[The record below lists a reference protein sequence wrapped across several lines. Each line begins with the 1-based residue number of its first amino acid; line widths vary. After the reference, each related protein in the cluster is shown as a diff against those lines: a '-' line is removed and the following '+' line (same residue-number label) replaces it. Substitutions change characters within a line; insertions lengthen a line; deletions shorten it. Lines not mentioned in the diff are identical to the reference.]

1 MWAVSWRELEGRTVR
16 FGREKNEQ
24 RRKKDL
30 EGSLEALRREAA
42 EAQASGDALAEAIAY
57 NNIGTVQCD
66 LKQFEAALE
75 SYLKSAELVPDSAT
89 LDEKLTPWGN
99 AAAVARRLDQWVD
112 ATVYSLRV
120 DALAT
125 AADDAQQQEVATM
138 MMALVRKHYGKK
150 NFAEPL
156 DEAIALLP
164 EDLRAHVRRDLHAD
178 PTFRRD
184 AEEK

>member
-1 MWAVSWRELEGRTVR
+1 MR

-42 EAQASGDALAEAIAY
+42 EAQESGDALAEAIAY

-66 LKQFEAALE
+66 LKDFEAALE
-75 SYLKSAELVPDSAT
+75 SYLKSAALVPETAT
-89 LDEKLTPWGN
+89 LDEKITPWGN
-99 AAAVARRLDQWVD
+99 AAAVARRVDQWVE
-112 ATVYSLRV
+112 ATAYSLRV

-125 AADDAQQQEVATM
+125 MAGDAEQQEVATM
-138 MMALVRKHYGKK
+138 MMALVRKQFGKK

-156 DEAIALLP
+156 DAAMAMLP
-164 EDLRAHVRRDLHAD
+164 EELRPHVRRDLHAD
-178 PTFRRD
+178 PTFRKD
-184 AEEK
+184 AEAK